1 MKFSAIQPFTVL
13 DYPDKVACIV
23 FTPGCNFRCGYCH
36 NPEFVLPEQ
45 IKKLEPD
52 FLDEE
57 TIIHFLERRKGLLD
71 GVVIS
76 GGEPTLQGGLPDFIR
91 RVKGM
96 GFLVKLDTN
105 GSRPEI
111 LKLLLD
117 EGLLDYVA
125 MDVKTSLDGYVAL
138 VGPCIRTSSVESSIE
153 LIRERAPDYEFR
165 TTLVRGIHGPHEI
178 EGIRSLV
185 AGARRYALQ
194 KFRPS
199 ITLDP
204 ALSNH
209 SPPDEGEMRFI
220 ADLFRPHVGQLIL
233 R

>member
-1 MKFSAIQPFTVL
+1 MKLSAIQPFTVL
-13 DYPDKVACIV
+13 DYPGKVACMV

-52 FLDEE
+52 FLEEE
-57 TIIHFLERRKGLLD
+57 TVIAFLGRRKGLLD
-71 GVVIS
+71 GVVVT
-76 GGEPTLQGGLPDFIR
+76 GGEPTLHSGLPAFLR
-91 RVKGM
+91 RIKGM

-105 GSRPEI
+105 GSRPEVLSALI
-111 LKLLLD
+111 D

-125 MDVKTSLDGYVAL
+125 MDVKTSLDAYPAL
-138 VGPCIRTSSVESSIE
+138 VGPCVRPVCIESSAR
-153 LIRERAPDYEFR
+153 LIRERVPDYEFR
-165 TTLVRGIHGPHEI
+165 TTLLRGVHGPREL

-185 AGARRYALQ
+185 TGARRYALQ

-204 ALSNH
+204 ALTQGA
-209 SPPDEGEMRFI
+209 PPDDGEMRFI
-220 ADLFRPHVGQLIL
+220 AELFRPHVGELIL